1 MRHTILLLLM
11 LITTAIDAQNVAI
24 GLHSS
29 SLVYLPFDLRGSQ
42 TLDSSR
48 VMIKYNAAY
57 PRNDVKKGKSVAED
71 VMILMVGKRISKFYS
86 YGLDCMDRR
95 KSYGVKIDVDRR
107 QDYVPYQIYTN
118 ILNEHMDV
126 VNRSP
131 FYDMDKAY
139 SYKDSTAINWNIT
152 AVTDSVMGYLC
163 QKATCSAYGR
173 DWEVWFTSDIPIR
186 LGPWRLNGLP
196 GLILKARSGN
206 YSFVAKEL
214 RSIKEPIYKPNWQY
228 QSISR
233 DAWLKLEKSWHDS
246 PYFYFT
252 EGGKYRIFNVFTR
265 TDYSEDWKIPY
276 DPIET
281 E

>member
-1 MRHTILLLLM
+1 MKYSILLLS
-11 LITTAIDAQNVAI
+11 IFFATAIHAQNVAI

-48 VMIKYNAAY
+48 FLIRYDATY
-57 PRNDVKKGKSVAED
+57 PRNDVKKGMLVAED
-71 VMILMVGKRISKFYS
+71 VMVLLVGEKTSKFYS

-95 KSYGVKIDVDRR
+95 KSYGVEIYVARR
-107 QDYVPYQIYTN
+107 QDYVPYQVYTN
-118 ILNEHMDV
+118 IQNEEVEV
-126 VNRSP
+126 VNRCP
-131 FYDMDKAY
+131 FYDSDRAY
-139 SYKDSTAINWNIT
+139 SYKDLSSIGWHVA
-152 AVTDSVMGYLC
+152 AVTDSIMGYPC

-196 GLILKARSGN
+196 GLILKASSGN

-214 RSIKEPIYKPNWQY
+214 RSAKEPIDKPDWQY
-228 QSISR
+228 SSLSR
-233 DAWLKLEKSWHDS
+233 AAWLKLYKNWHDS

-252 EGGKYRIFNVFTR
+252 EGGKYRIFNIFTGS
-265 TDYSEDWKIPY
+265 DYSEDWKIPY
-276 DPIET
+276 DPIES